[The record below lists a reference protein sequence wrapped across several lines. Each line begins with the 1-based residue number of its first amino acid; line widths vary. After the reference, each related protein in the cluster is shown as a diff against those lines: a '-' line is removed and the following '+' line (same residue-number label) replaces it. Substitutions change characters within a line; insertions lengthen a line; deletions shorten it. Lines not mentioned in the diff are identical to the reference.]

1 MNRITIVGNLT
12 AKPELRYTKS
22 NTATCNF
29 TVAVPRIKDGTDFIN
44 CIVWGKQAE
53 NLCNYMD
60 KGNKIA
66 IDGRLETSTYEK
78 QDGTKGYKTEVVAQ
92 TIEFIGGKKMQESA
106 VAKKKD
112 QVDIYA
118 EFGDIVSTDANYLD

>member
-1 MNRITIVGNLT
+1 MNRIMIIGRIVE
-12 AKPELRYTKS
+12 KPQLKYTKS
-22 NTATCNF
+22 NIAVSQF
-29 TVAVPRIKDGTDFIN
+29 TIAVPRMKEGTDFIR
-44 CIVWGKQAE
+44 CQAWGKQAE

-60 KGNKIA
+60 KGGKVA

-92 TIEFIGGKKMQESA
+92 TIEFIGGKKTQESA
-106 VAKKKD
+106 VAEKKD
-112 QVDIYA
+112 RIDIYA